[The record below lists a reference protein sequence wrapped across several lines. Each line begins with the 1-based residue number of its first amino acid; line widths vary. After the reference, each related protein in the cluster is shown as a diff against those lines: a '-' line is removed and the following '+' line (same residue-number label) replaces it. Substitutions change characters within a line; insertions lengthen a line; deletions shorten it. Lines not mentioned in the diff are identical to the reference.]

1 MKKSHW
7 RVLAAL
13 LCIAAMTGC
22 LFGSDDDGD
31 GDDQP
36 TVPVVVSVTPADDAG
51 NVSPNT
57 EITVEF
63 NVAMDEVSTESATTL
78 SDPTLGLVDFDA
90 QWLTSKLLRLDPT
103 AELTSG
109 TVYTLTIG
117 TSAESA
123 DGEPFAAAFT
133 SSFTT
138 LPGHPVVLSTYPADG
153 ATGVPR
159 NATVVIEFS
168 MGMDNASTYAA
179 FGIEPLVTPD
189 IDFNGIVMEVQFTD
203 GLAASTTYTVTIDG
217 SAAAWG
223 PGETMGEDYVFSFTT
238 GAAEDNTP
246 PSILSYSPANGA
258 TGVNPE
264 VGEIV
269 ITFSEP
275 ITDSVEPLAID
286 LRLQALI
293 YTNPTLSP
301 DGTQLTV
308 PLLRLPT
315 GCTLWADLGPFQD
328 LAGNWSSDPPI
339 YSFSTSGSA
348 DFFPAGVGDWW
359 EYYRNE
365 GDYDDWYL
373 IKAENVGGGDF
384 DLTRWR
390 EPSPPPGRQPEEYT
404 ELDEVSHYSRTSAT
418 LYWDGRNELHDDIW
432 TGYTFSPPIEWMQFP
447 LNLGRD
453 WSGQAEFSLDDTDVR
468 VSYSIEVTD
477 TGVDYAPL
485 LGRMPQGGHWGP
497 AGGRQGSY
505 VFPDC
510 TELTLSYQMYR
521 LTVGD
526 PELMEEGE
534 ETDLYCPGLGLV
546 HKEAL
551 GIQYGE
557 GDPELWTEDLGLMWW
572 LVGQ

>member
-13 LCIAAMTGC
+13 LGIAAMTGC
-22 LFGSDDDGD
+22 LFGSDDSGD

-36 TVPVVVSVTPADDAG
+36 TVPVVLSISPADDAV
-51 NVSPNT
+51 NVPPDA
-57 EITVEF
+57 EILVTF
-63 NVAMDEVSTESATTL
+63 NVAMDAPSVTAATSL
-78 SDPTLGLVDFDA
+78 SDQTRGSVAFQAVWVTD
-90 QWLTSKLLRLDPT
+90 KLLRIDPD
-103 AELTSG
+103 EQLTLG
-109 TVYTLTIG
+109 MVYTLSIG
-117 TSAESA
+117 TSAESEA
-123 DGEPFAAAFT
+123 GEPFAAVFT

-138 LPGHPVVLSTYPADG
+138 IPSHPVVLSTYPVDG

-159 NATVVIEFS
+159 NATVIVEFS

-179 FGIEPLVTPD
+179 FGIEPYVTPA
-189 IDFNGIVMEVQFTD
+189 IDFNGLVMEVHFTD
-203 GLAASTTYTVTIDG
+203 GLAGSTTYVVTIDG

-223 PGETMGEDYVFSFTT
+223 PGETMGEDFVFSFTT

-246 PSILSYSPANGA
+246 PSIVGYDPPNGA
-258 TGVNPE
+258 TE
-264 VGEIV
+264 VSPDIGELV

-286 LRLQALI
+286 LRLYALI
-293 YTNPTLSP
+293 YGDPTLSP

-328 LAGNWSSDPPI
+328 LAGNWSSDPPV

-359 EYYRNE
+359 EYFRDE
-365 GDYDDWYL
+365 GDNEDWYL

-390 EPSPPPGRQPEEYT
+390 EPYPGRQPEEYT
-404 ELDEVSHYSRTSAT
+404 RLDEISHYSRTSQT

-432 TGYTFSPPIEWMQFP
+432 SGYTFAPPIEWMNFP
-447 LNLGRD
+447 LNAGRD
-453 WSGQAEFSLDDTDVR
+453 WSGQAEFTMDSNDLR

-477 TGVDYAPL
+477 TDVDYASR
-485 LGRMPQGGHWGP
+485 LGRALPVGHWAP

-534 ETDLYCPGLGLV
+534 ETDLYCPGVGLV
-546 HKEAL
+546 HKGAL

-557 GDPELWTEDLGLMWW
+557 GDPQLWTEDTSLMWW